1 MDAFGGPKR
10 FANMLRD
17 PYVDAPDPGVWTAV
31 REAWPVLKDRS
42 DAELTEALAPLKAD
56 PEVDLRQL

>member
-1 MDAFGGPKR
+1 
-10 FANMLRD
+10 MLRD

-31 REAWPVLKDRS
+31 REAWPVLKGRS